1 MNDDKEY
8 NVLWIED
15 ESSDMEQMKLFLKRK
30 NINLHV
36 YSTIKQGRTALE
48 QSPCFWDAI
57 LLDGEVPED
66 EKGVPSLRN
75 TIGLI
80 MWMTRERISIPVF
93 IFSGKDNVVND
104 ESFKA
109 MTTNISVNI
118 YRKNSK
124 VKHGEEDVDV
134 DRALRDDMLKA
145 MDSREDRV
153 LAINYPDLFKALR
166 KIDSISETSCFERE
180 VLSIML
186 PILRALHNPPKHE
199 EFEPRDKYNSLRQ
212 LVELI
217 YRKFIEFRI
226 VPDCCIDKGGVNLNQ
241 CQMYLSGRI
250 AFVKKIYRYP
260 FGEGVLPKHIE
271 NIMYQVLS
279 LGNINSHTFEVG
291 ENVDLTEEEQEHVD
305 ELLSSRDSRFIIF
318 GFTLQLMEVIIWLS
332 NYLRDHHDKTENA
345 NKLRKSLGKVVY
357 DSRLKTFYF
366 NEDFALA
373 GNVSDGDDFEI
384 TKNNFIQENTNNSTN
399 SVFKYFIYVKKE

>member
-1 MNDDKEY
+1 MSDDKEY

-15 ESSDMEQMKLFLKRK
+15 ESSDMEQIKLFFKRK
-30 NINLHV
+30 HINL
-36 YSTIKQGRTALE
+36 YECPTIKQGKTALE

-66 EKGVPSLRN
+66 KNDVPALKN

-80 MWMTRERISIPVF
+80 MWMTGERISIPVF

-109 MTTNISVNI
+109 VTTNISVNI

-124 VKHGEEDVDV
+124 VKRGGDDVDV
-134 DRALRDDMLKA
+134 DRALRDDMIKA

-153 LAINYPDLFKALR
+153 LAVNYPELFKALR
-166 KIDSISETSCFERE
+166 EIDLISETSYFEYE

-199 EFEPRDKYNSLRQ
+199 EFEPRDKYNSLRK

-217 YRKFIEFRI
+217 YRKCREFCI
-226 VPDCCIDKGGVNLNQ
+226 VPDCCIDKGEVNLNQ

-260 FGEGVLPKHIE
+260 FGEGVFPKHIE
-271 NIMYQVLS
+271 NIIYQVLS

-291 ENVDLTEEEQEHVD
+291 ENVKLTEEEQEHVN

-318 GFTLQLMEVIIWLS
+318 GFTLQMMEVIIWLN
-332 NYLRDHHDKTENA
+332 NYLRDHHDTVVNA
-345 NKLRKSLGKVVY
+345 NKLRFSHGEVFY
-357 DSRLKTFYF
+357 DSQLNTLYF
-366 NEDFALA
+366 HEDFALA
-373 GNVSDGDDFEI
+373 GNVSIGDNFEI
-384 TKNNFIQENTNNSTN
+384 TKNDTIKENTNNSTN
-399 SVFKYFIYVKKE
+399 SVYKYFIYVK